1 MKISQLKMAIREV
14 VREEIRLGLKEVIG
28 EVKKQPVQKSKPRT
42 KQKYTKNSVLNEV
55 LNETNAEDW
64 ETMGGE
70 TFTSDRM
77 GELVGK
83 SYADMMNGQSDQP
96 RQPNIDSRVREMG
109 ANPSSVPQEVKDN
122 IFNKDYSG
130 LMKAIDEKQKQKNGG

>member
-14 VREEIRLGLKEVIG
+14 VREEIRLALKEVIG
-28 EVKKQPVQKSKPRT
+28 ERKQPVQKPKQ

-55 LNETNAEDW
+55 LNETNASEW
-64 ETMGGE
+64 ETMGEE

-96 RQPNIDSRVREMG
+96 RQPNVDGRVREMG

>member
-1 MKISQLKMAIREV
+1 MKKSELKMMIREV
-14 VREEIRLGLKEVIG
+14 VREEIRLALKEVIG
-28 EVKKQPVQKSKPRT
+28 GSKQQIKKPQPPKKQS
-42 KQKYTKNSVLNEV
+42 YTKNPVLNKV
-55 LNETNAEDW
+55 LNETQADEW
-64 ETMGGE
+64 ETMGGTE
-70 TFTSDRM
+70 FTSDRM
-77 GELVGK
+77 NELVGG

-122 IFNKDYSG
+122 IFNKDYSE